1 MEVKIKEIS
10 KPKELRKF
18 IRFPH
23 RLHQGVS
30 SWVPALDFDEMNTL
44 RKDKNP
50 AFEHCQA
57 RYFLAFAEGRIV
69 GRVAAINNR
78 LHSEKWNQPYLR
90 FGWIDFEDN
99 QAVSEAL
106 MGAVEDWAET
116 LGKTAV
122 HGPLGF
128 TDLDREGMLVE
139 GFDEL
144 ATLATSHDQPYYA
157 EHLARLGYEKDIDW
171 FEVEVA
177 IEGELNERISRVAAI
192 SRKRYKLSLLEAK
205 NKKEL
210 ISYTPALFEIINEA
224 YSHLYGVV
232 HLTDKQVEV
241 YVKQYFGF
249 VFPDFVPV
257 VLDENGRMIAFA
269 ISMPSLSRAL
279 QKGRGKL
286 LPFGWAH
293 LLYALKKPARMDVYL
308 GAVRPEYQ
316 GRGVNAILMES
327 LYQVYQKHGIQNF
340 HVNPMLESNFQV
352 LEQWQYFKTRQHK
365 RRRVFIKH
373 LETDASNQ
381 HDAV

>member
-1 MEVKIKEIS
+1 MDVKIKEIS
-10 KPKELRKF
+10 KPKDLRAF
-18 IRFPH
+18 IHFPH
-23 RLHQGVS
+23 TLHQGIS

-57 RYFLAFAEGRIV
+57 RYFLAYAEGRIV

-78 LHSEKWNQPYLR
+78 LHSEKWGQPYLR
-90 FGWIDFEDN
+90 FGWLDFED
-99 QAVSEAL
+99 QQEVSEAL
-106 MGAVEDWAET
+106 FSAVEAWAET

-171 FEVEVA
+171 FEVEVTIA
-177 IEGELNERISRVAAI
+177 GDLDERISRVAAI
-192 SRKRYKLSLLEAK
+192 SRKRYKLRLLEAK

-210 ISYTPALFEIINEA
+210 LSYAPALFEIINEA

-232 HLTDKQVEV
+232 HLTDKQVET

-249 VFPDFVPV
+249 VVPDFVPV
-257 VLDENGRMIAFA
+257 VLDEDGRMIAFT

-279 QKGRGKL
+279 QKGKGKL
-286 LPFGWAH
+286 FPFGWAH
-293 LLYALKKPARMDVYL
+293 LLYALKAPDRIDIYL

-316 GRGVNAILMES
+316 GRGVNAIMMER
-327 LYQVYQKHGIQNF
+327 LYQVYQRQGIKYL
-340 HVNPMLESNFQV
+340 HINPMLESNFQV
-352 LEQWQYFKTRQHK
+352 LQQWQYFKTRQHK

-373 LETDASNQ
+373 LKTDASNQ
-381 HDAV
+381 

>member
-1 MEVKIKEIS
+1 MDVQIKEIF
-10 KPKELRKF
+10 KPKDLRAF

-23 RLHQGVS
+23 RLHQGSS

-44 RKDKNP
+44 RADKNP

-57 RYFLAFAEGRIV
+57 RYFLAIAEGRIV

-78 LHSEKWNQPYLR
+78 LHSEKWDQPYLR
-90 FGWIDFEDN
+90 FGWIDFEDHL
-99 QAVSEAL
+99 QVSEAL
-106 MGAVEDWAET
+106 LGAVEAWAET

-177 IEGELNERISRVAAI
+177 VEGDLDERISRVAAI
-192 SRKRYKLSLLEAK
+192 SRKRYKLSLLEVK

-210 ISYTPALFEIINEA
+210 LTYAPALFEIINEA

-249 VFPDFVPV
+249 IIPDFVPV
-257 VLDENGRMIAFA
+257 VLDEDGRMIAFT

-279 QKGRGKL
+279 QIGGGRL
-286 LPFGWAH
+286 FPFGWAH
-293 LLYALKKPARMDVYL
+293 LLYALKKTDRIDVYL

-316 GRGVNAILMES
+316 GRGINAIMMER
-327 LYQVYQKHGIQNF
+327 LYQIYQERGIKYF

-352 LEQWQYFKTRQHK
+352 LEQWKYFKARQHK

-373 LETDASNQ
+373 LQPDSR
-381 HDAV
+381 

>member
-1 MEVKIKEIS
+1 MDVKIKEIT
-10 KPKELRKF
+10 KPKDLRAF

-23 RLHQGVS
+23 TLRQGDL

-44 RKDKNP
+44 RKDRNP

-57 RYFLAFAEGRIV
+57 RYFLATAEGRIV
-69 GRVAAINNR
+69 GRVAAINNQ

-90 FGWIDFEDN
+90 FGWIDFED
-99 QAVSEAL
+99 QQEVSEAL
-106 MGAVEDWAET
+106 LGAVEDWAES

-144 ATLATSHDQPYYA
+144 ATLATSHDLPYYA

-171 FEVEVA
+171 MEIEIDVA
-177 IEGELNERISRVAAI
+177 GDIDERISRVAAI
-192 SRKRYKLSLLEAK
+192 SRKRYKLRVLEAK

-210 ISYTPALFEIINEA
+210 LSYAPALFEVINEA

-232 HLTDKQVEV
+232 HLTDKQVEA

-257 VLDENGRMIAFA
+257 VLDEEGRMIAFT

-279 QKGRGKL
+279 QKGENL
-286 LPFGWAH
+286 NGWMYTWV
-293 LLYALKKPARMDVYL
+293 LC
-308 GAVRPEYQ
+308 
-316 GRGVNAILMES
+316 GRNTRAGES
-327 LYQVYQKHGIQNF
+327 MRL
-340 HVNPMLESNFQV
+340 
-352 LEQWQYFKTRQHK
+352 
-365 RRRVFIKH
+365 
-373 LETDASNQ
+373 
-381 HDAV
+381 

>member
-1 MEVKIKEIS
+1 MDVKIKEIS
-10 KPKELRKF
+10 KPKDLRAF

-23 RLHQGVS
+23 TLRQGDS

-50 AFEHCQA
+50 AFKHCQA
-57 RYFLAFAEGRIV
+57 RYFLAMAEGRIV

-78 LHSEKWNQPYLR
+78 LHSEKWDQPYLR
-90 FGWIDFEDN
+90 FGWIDFEDH
-99 QAVSEAL
+99 QEVSEAL
-106 MGAVEDWAET
+106 LGAVEDWAES
-116 LGKTAV
+116 LGKMAV

-144 ATLATSHDQPYYA
+144 ATLATSHDLPYYA

-171 FEVEVA
+171 MEIEIDVA
-177 IEGELNERISRVAAI
+177 GDIDERISRVAAI
-192 SRKRYKLSLLEAK
+192 SRKRYKLRLLEPK

-210 ISYTPALFEIINEA
+210 LSYAPALFEVINEA

-232 HLTDKQVEV
+232 HLTDKQVEA

-257 VLDENGRMIAFA
+257 VLDEDGRMIAFT

-279 QKGRGKL
+279 QKGAGKL
-286 LPFGWAH
+286 FPFGWAH
-293 LLYALKKPARMDVYL
+293 LLYALKKPERMDVYL

-316 GRGVNAILMES
+316 GRGINAIMMER
-327 LYQVYQKHGIQNF
+327 LFQVYQRHGIKYI

-352 LEQWQYFKTRQHK
+352 LGQWQYFKTRQHK

-373 LETDASNQ
+373 LAPDSK
-381 HDAV
+381 

>member
-1 MEVKIKEIS
+1 MDVKIKEIT
-10 KPKELRKF
+10 KPKDLRAF

-23 RLHQGVS
+23 TLRQGDL

-44 RKDKNP
+44 RKDRNP

-57 RYFLAFAEGRIV
+57 RYFLATAEGRIV
-69 GRVAAINNR
+69 GRVAAINNQ

-90 FGWIDFEDN
+90 FGWIDFED
-99 QAVSEAL
+99 QQEVSEAL
-106 MGAVEDWAET
+106 LGAVEDWAES

-144 ATLATSHDQPYYA
+144 ATLATSHDLPYYA

-171 FEVEVA
+171 MEIEIDVA
-177 IEGELNERISRVAAI
+177 GDIDERISRVAAI
-192 SRKRYKLSLLEAK
+192 SRKRYKLRVLEAK

-210 ISYTPALFEIINEA
+210 LSYAPALFEVINEA

-232 HLTDKQVEV
+232 HLTDKQVEA

-257 VLDENGRMIAFA
+257 VLDEEGRMIAFT

-279 QKGRGKL
+279 QKGAGKL
-286 LPFGWAH
+286 FPFGWAH
-293 LLYALKKPARMDVYL
+293 LLYALKKPERMDVYL

-316 GRGVNAILMES
+316 GRGINAIMMER
-327 LYQVYQKHGIQNF
+327 LFQVYQRHGIKYI

-352 LEQWQYFKTRQHK
+352 LGQWQYFKTRQHK

-373 LETDASNQ
+373 LATDSSNQ
-381 HDAV
+381 

>member
-1 MEVKIKEIS
+1 MDVKIKEIT
-10 KPKELRKF
+10 KPKDLRAF

-23 RLHQGVS
+23 TLRQGDL

-57 RYFLAFAEGRIV
+57 RYFLALAEGRIV

-78 LHSEKWNQPYLR
+78 LHSEKWDQPYLR
-90 FGWIDFEDN
+90 FGWIDFVDQQE
-99 QAVSEAL
+99 VSEAL
-106 MGAVEDWAET
+106 MGAVETWAET

-157 EHLARLGYEKDIDW
+157 KHLARLGYEKDIDW
-171 FEVEVA
+171 MEVEIAVA
-177 IEGELNERISRVAAI
+177 GDVDERISRVAAI
-192 SRKRYKLSLLEAK
+192 SRKRYKLKLLEPK

-210 ISYTPALFEIINEA
+210 LSYAPALFEVINEA

-232 HLTDKQVEV
+232 HLTDKQVEA

-257 VLDENGRMIAFA
+257 VLDEEGRMIAFT

-279 QKGRGKL
+279 QKGKGKL
-286 LPFGWAH
+286 FPFGWAH
-293 LLYALKKPARMDVYL
+293 LLYALKKPDRMDVYL

-316 GRGVNAILMES
+316 GRGINAIMMER
-327 LYQVYQKHGIQNF
+327 LFQIYQRHGIKYI

-352 LEQWQYFKTRQHK
+352 LGQWQYFKTRQHK

-373 LETDASNQ
+373 
-381 HDAV
+381 

>member
-1 MEVKIKEIS
+1 MDVKIKEIS
-10 KPKELRKF
+10 KPKDLRAF

-23 RLHQGVS
+23 TLRQGDS

-57 RYFLAFAEGRIV
+57 RYFLAMAEGRIV

-78 LHSEKWNQPYLR
+78 LHSEKWDQPYLR
-90 FGWIDFEDN
+90 FGWIDFEDH
-99 QAVSEAL
+99 QEVSEAL
-106 MGAVEDWAET
+106 LGAVEDWAES

-144 ATLATSHDQPYYA
+144 ATLATSHDLPYYA

-171 FEVEVA
+171 MEIEIDVA
-177 IEGELNERISRVAAI
+177 GDIDERISRVAAI
-192 SRKRYKLSLLEAK
+192 SRKRYKLRLLEAK

-210 ISYTPALFEIINEA
+210 LSYAPALFEVINEA

-232 HLTDKQVEV
+232 HLTDKQVEA

-249 VFPDFVPV
+249 VFPDFVSV
-257 VLDENGRMIAFA
+257 VLDEDGRMIAFT

-279 QKGRGKL
+279 QKGAGKL
-286 LPFGWAH
+286 FPFGWAH
-293 LLYALKKPARMDVYL
+293 LLYALKKPERMDVYL

-316 GRGVNAILMES
+316 GRGINAIMMEG
-327 LYQVYQKHGIQNF
+327 LFRVYQRHGIKYI

-352 LEQWQYFKTRQHK
+352 LGQWQYFKTRQHK

-373 LETDASNQ
+373 LAPDSR
-381 HDAV
+381 

>member
-1 MEVKIKEIS
+1 MDVKIKEIS
-10 KPKELRKF
+10 KTKDLRAF

-23 RLHQGVS
+23 TLRQGDS

-57 RYFLAFAEGRIV
+57 RYFLAIAEGRIV

-78 LHSEKWNQPYLR
+78 LHSEKWDQPYLR
-90 FGWIDFEDN
+90 FGWIDFEDHKE
-99 QAVSEAL
+99 VSEAL
-106 MGAVEDWAET
+106 LGAVEDWAES

-144 ATLATSHDQPYYA
+144 ATLATSHDKPYYA

-171 FEVEVA
+171 FEVEIAV
-177 IEGELNERISRVAAI
+177 EGDIDERVSRVAKI
-192 SRKRYKLSLLEAK
+192 SRKRYKLRLLEAK

-210 ISYTPALFEIINEA
+210 LSYAPALFEVINEA

-232 HLTDKQVEV
+232 HLTDKQVEA

-249 VFPDFVPV
+249 VVPDFVPV
-257 VLDENGRMIAFA
+257 VLDEDGRMIAFA

-279 QKGRGKL
+279 QKGKGKL
-286 LPFGWAH
+286 FPLGWAY
-293 LLYALKKPARMDVYL
+293 LLYALKKIDRMDVYL

-316 GRGVNAILMES
+316 GRGINAILMES
-327 LYQVYQKHGIQNF
+327 LYQVYQRRGIKYI

-373 LETDASNQ
+373 LETDSKQ
-381 HDAV
+381 

>member
-1 MEVKIKEIS
+1 MDVKIKEIS
-10 KPKELRKF
+10 KPKDLRAF

-23 RLHQGVS
+23 TLRQGDS

-44 RKDKNP
+44 QKDKNP

-57 RYFLAFAEGRIV
+57 RYFLALAEGRIV

-78 LHSEKWNQPYLR
+78 LHSEKWDQPYLR
-90 FGWIDFEDN
+90 FGWIDFEDH
-99 QAVSEAL
+99 QEVSEAL
-106 MGAVEDWAET
+106 LSAVEAWAGS

-144 ATLATSHDQPYYA
+144 ATLATSHDLPYYA
-157 EHLARLGYEKDIDW
+157 EHLTRLGYEKDIDW
-171 FEVEVA
+171 MEVEIAVVGD
-177 IEGELNERISRVAAI
+177 IDERVSRVAAI
-192 SRKRYKLSLLEAK
+192 SRKRYKLRLLEPK

-210 ISYTPALFEIINEA
+210 LSYAPALFEVINEA

-232 HLTDKQVEV
+232 HLTDKQVEA

-257 VLDENGRMIAFA
+257 VLDEEGRMIAFT

-279 QKGRGKL
+279 QKGAGKL
-286 LPFGWAH
+286 FPFGWAH
-293 LLYALKKPARMDVYL
+293 LLYALKKPERMDVYL

-316 GRGVNAILMES
+316 GRGINAIMMER
-327 LYQVYQKHGIQNF
+327 LFQVYQRHGIKYI

-352 LEQWQYFKTRQHK
+352 LGQWQYFKTRQHK
-365 RRRVFIKH
+365 QRRVFIKH
-373 LETDASNQ
+373 LA
-381 HDAV
+381 HDSK